1 VSAPV
6 LALDVGGT
14 KMLAALVSGG
24 QVLEARTIGTPRD
37 NAPDRWCDS
46 LAALAEPWTGRFAH
60 AGLALTGGIVDGR
73 WFALNPATLPVPAG
87 FPVVDEMRRRLGVPV
102 RACND
107 AQAAAW
113 GEFRHGAGR
122 GRDIVFLTVST
133 GIGGGIVSGG
143 RLLSGRS
150 GLAGHVGQIRL
161 ASADGSARLED
172 LVAGRAVAGAADGR
186 AADAAGVA
194 DAAFVR
200 GEAWALAIMD
210 VSAALLARAVSD
222 LQLLFDPDLVVIGG
236 GLGLNADYRRRLVHA
251 VESLPDVLRPTVVAA
266 ELGVNAGVV
275 GVAALA
281 GEANEG

>member
-1 VSAPV
+1 VTPPV

-14 KMLAALVSGG
+14 KMLAALVSGER
-24 QVLEARTIGTPRD
+24 VLESRTIPTPRD
-37 NAPDRWCDS
+37 DAPGLWCDS
-46 LAALAEPWTGRFAH
+46 LAALSAPWKGRFSR
-60 AGLALTGGIVDGR
+60 AGLALTGGIVGGR

-87 FPVVDEMRRRLGVPV
+87 FPVVEEMSRRLGVPV

-113 GEFRHGAGR
+113 GEYRHGAGR

-143 RLLSGRS
+143 RLLSGRA

-172 LVAGRAVAGAADGR
+172 LVAGRAVADAAKGR
-186 AADAAGVA
+186 SLDAAGVA
-194 DAAFVR
+194 EAAFGR
-200 GEAWALAIMD
+200 AEDWALAIMD
-210 VSAALLARAVSD
+210 RSAALLARAVAD
-222 LQLLFDPDLVVIGG
+222 LQMLFDPDLVVIGG
-236 GLGLNADYRRRLVHA
+236 GLGLNAEYRRLLVRA
-251 VESLPDVLRPTVVAA
+251 VEGLPDLLRPTIVAA

-275 GVAALA
+275 GVADLA
-281 GEANEG
+281 GEANDG